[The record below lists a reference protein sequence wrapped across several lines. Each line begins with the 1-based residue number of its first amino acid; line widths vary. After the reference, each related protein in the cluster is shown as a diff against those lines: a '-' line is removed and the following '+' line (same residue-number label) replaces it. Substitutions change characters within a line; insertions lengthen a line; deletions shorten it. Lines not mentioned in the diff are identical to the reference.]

1 MIYENIEAL
10 CKEQGISVTTLEKR
24 SGLGNGTIGKWK
36 NSNPKVESLQAVANT
51 LKVKI
56 EKLLK

>member
-10 CKEQGISVTTLEKR
+10 CKERGISVTTLEKR
-24 SGLGNGTIGKWK
+24 AGLGNGTIGKWK
-36 NSNPKVESLQAVANT
+36 DSSPKVENLQAVANT